1 VDVSK
6 AGKLRFLVDT
16 GADISLIRST
26 KLKGEAEFEP
36 DRRVRVRGVDG
47 SVVQTYGVI
56 EVEVQEGNF
65 RVRFPFHL
73 VNKQVDL
80 VYDGILGR
88 VFCRVQKPTYVT
100 KRKE

>member
-1 VDVSK
+1 
-6 AGKLRFLVDT
+6 
-16 GADISLIRST
+16 
-26 KLKGEAEFEP
+26 
-36 DRRVRVRGVDG
+36 VRGVDG

-88 VFCRVQKPTYVT
+88 DFLQSTKAKICYEK